1 MLRWLHSRNRL
12 VIANDTQLARSLMVD
27 ADGLARKK
35 VLNDVTIEKPVLEP
49 TGALSVETVLSV
61 RHWNEHLFSFR
72 ISRPASFRFRSGEFV
87 MIGLKGDNG
96 KPLLRAYS
104 VASPSWDEE
113 LEFLSIK
120 VQDGPL
126 TSRLQLIEPGDQIY
140 LGRKPTGTL
149 VTDALLPGKRLF
161 MLSTGTGLAPFLS
174 LSRDPDVYEFYEQV
188 VAVHSVRR
196 VSDLAFRDELSTK
209 LAEDPLV
216 AEQAATQFHYVPTV
230 TREPFDGNTARID
243 KLVESGTLFE
253 GVPGAAKFDPET
265 DRIMMCGSMEM
276 IKQFAA
282 WFEENG
288 FTEGSNAAPGQF
300 VIERAF
306 VG

>member
-1 MLRWLHSRNRL
+1 M
-12 VIANDTQLARSLMVD
+12 
-27 ADGLARKK
+27 
-35 VLNDVTIEKPVLEP
+35 NDVTIEKPVLEP

-216 AEQAATQFHYVPTV
+216 AEQAATQFHYMPTV

>member
-1 MLRWLHSRNRL
+1 M
-12 VIANDTQLARSLMVD
+12 QLARRSERICP
-27 ADGLARKK
+27 GLAEEK

-61 RHWNEHLFSFR
+61 KHWNEHLFSFR
-72 ISRPASFRFRSGEFV
+72 ISRPASFRFRSGEFI
-87 MIGLKGDNG
+87 MIGLQGDNG

-104 VASPSWDEE
+104 VASPAWDEE
-113 LEFLSIK
+113 IEFLSIK

-126 TSRLQLIEPGDQIY
+126 TSKLQKIEPGDQIY

-174 LSRDPDVYEFYEQV
+174 LARDPDVYEFYEQV
-188 VAVHSVRR
+188 VVVHSVRR
-196 VSDLAFRDELSTK
+196 VSDLAFHDELAGK
-209 LAEDPLV
+209 LADDPLV

-230 TREPFDGNTARID
+230 TREPFHNTVRID
-243 KLVESGTLFE
+243 KLVESGALFE
-253 GVPGAAKFDPET
+253 GIPGEPRFNPET

-276 IKQFAA
+276 IKQFGAF
-282 WFEENG
+282 FEENG
-288 FTEGSNAAPGQF
+288 FPEGSNAAPGAF

>member
-1 MLRWLHSRNRL
+1 M
-12 VIANDTQLARSLMVD
+12 AD

-243 KLVESGTLFE
+243 KLVGSGTLFE

>member
-1 MLRWLHSRNRL
+1 MTT
-12 VIANDTQLARSLMVD
+12 AQT
-27 ADGLARKK
+27 G
-35 VLNDVTIEKPVLEP
+35 LEP
-49 TGALSVETVLSV
+49 TASLSVEKVLSV
-61 RHWNEHLFSFR
+61 HHWNEHLFSFK

-87 MIGLKGDNG
+87 MIGLRGDNG

-104 VASPSWDEE
+104 VASPAWAEE

-126 TSRLQLIEPGDQIY
+126 TSKLQLIQPGDDIY

-174 LSRDPDVYEFYEQV
+174 LARDPDVYEFYEQV
-188 VAVHSVRR
+188 VVVHSVRR
-196 VSDLAFRDELSTK
+196 VSDLAFHDELEAK
-209 LAEDPLV
+209 LAGDPLV
-216 AEQAATQFHYVPTV
+216 EDQAAQQFHYVPTV
-230 TREPFDGNTARID
+230 TREDFHRNRRID
-243 KLVESGTLFE
+243 KLVADGSLFADI
-253 GVPGAAKFDPET
+253 PGAARFDPET

-276 IKQFAA
+276 IKDFAA
-282 WFEENG
+282 FFEKEG